1 MYSRRQILLSGSA
14 AAVAMPI
21 AGCTSTQIAQFQAQW
36 SNFVDQVNGYLAA
49 GCGALPGFIA
59 TANSIEAVV
68 AAFYASGAL
77 AIAAGAAAVQAVA
90 SAICS
95 MVPSAPPAALAAR
108 LAKATPNIPT
118 VVGNVTINGRVIPI
132 HGYGVNH
139 YGHRLHHRW
148 R

>member
-1 MYSRRQILLSGSA
+1 MLSRRQILLSGGA

-21 AGCTSTQIAQFQAQW
+21 AGCTSMQIAQFQAQW
-36 SNFVDQVNGYLAA
+36 SNFVDQVNSQLAA
-49 GCGALPGFIA
+49 GCGLIPGFIA

-68 AAFYASGAL
+68 AAFYPTAGI
-77 AIAAGAAAVQAVA
+77 AISAGAAAVQAVA

-95 MVPSAPPAALAAR
+95 MVPVAPATLAAR
-108 LAKATPNIPT
+108 LAKATPNVPT

-132 HGYGVNH
+132 HGYGVQH
-139 YGHRLHHRW
+139 YGHRLRHR

>member
-1 MYSRRQILLSGSA
+1 MYSRRKILLMGSA

-49 GCGALPGFIA
+49 GCGLIPGFIA
-59 TANSIEAVV
+59 TANSIESVV
-68 AAFYASGAL
+68 AAFYPTGAA
-77 AIAAGAAAVQAVA
+77 AIAAGSAAVQAVA

-95 MVPSAPPAALAAR
+95 MVPSAPPAALAAK
-108 LAKATPNIPT
+108 LARATPNVPT
-118 VVGNVTINGRVIPI
+118 VVGNVTINGHVIPI

-139 YGHRLHHRW
+139 YGHRLR
-148 R
+148 RR